1 VIPIPQPPTT
11 EPPPEPIPPPSP
23 PPDPMPEPPPTDPI
37 PPPIRACRHG
47 PLVASGFPPSLRLS
61 LRAKRSGAPSTKLEE
76 RSRTRPRSALAAE
89 GGHYRNRLRALGAL
103 CLALTLTGAITGA
116 SQQTAFPQAA
126 RVSAVRGYIKQTWRT
141 LTRSARD
148 LPKAAP
154 DPKFRRAAGEPSPV
168 YLAAD
173 ESRTDTE
180 QRLRAVLSAEELQRI
195 ELRTL
200 PARADQVR
208 DHGLLYVPYPY
219 VVPGGRFN
227 EMYGWDSYF
236 IQLGL
241 LRDGELE
248 LARNMTDNFLYE
260 IEHYGMILNAN
271 RTYFLTRS
279 QPPFLTEM
287 ILGVYEKTRDR
298 AWLRS
303 TLPAIDRY
311 YTFWTTPPHVIE
323 SIGLSRY
330 YDLGDGPAP
339 EVLADERDAQGRT
352 HYDRVREYYRT
363 HTVVDY
369 DVTQFYDR
377 AGDRLTDRFYKADR
391 SMRESGFDPSNRF
404 GPFSAAIV
412 DYAPVCLNVL
422 LYRMEQDAGRIH
434 TVLGETSAAAEWQAR
449 AERRRRLVDRYLW
462 DPAAGLYFDYNVQN
476 GQRRPYPFAT
486 TFYPLWAGMSS
497 PRQARQ
503 VVGNLARFEAPGGIL
518 TSTETSGSQWDAPFG
533 WGPLQLMAVG
543 GLRRYGYQAHADR
556 IARKFVSLVVQDFD
570 AHHAIVEKYDVRR
583 RSSDLAAGLKFGYTS
598 NEVGFGWTNAAV
610 VELLAGLERRRAV
623 ASVAER
629 PAVTG
634 WKELSVRPHDHDGQR
649 RAR

>member
-1 VIPIPQPPTT
+1 
-11 EPPPEPIPPPSP
+11 
-23 PPDPMPEPPPTDPI
+23 M
-37 PPPIRACRHG
+37 
-47 PLVASGFPPSLRLS
+47 RLS
-61 LRAKRSGAPSTKLEE
+61 PIDD
-76 RSRTRPRSALAAE
+76 RSR
-89 GGHYRNRLRALGAL
+89 RLIAS
-103 CLALTLTGAITGA
+103 CVALTLTATLAGGA
-116 SQQTAFPQAA
+116 QQTEFPSATRIA
-126 RVSAVRGYIKQTWRT
+126 AVRAYIKQTWHT

-154 DPKFRRAAGEPSPV
+154 DPKIHRAIGEPSPV

-173 ESRTDTE
+173 ESRAATE
-180 QRLRAVLSAEELQRI
+180 QRLRAVLSADDLRRI

-200 PARADQVR
+200 PARADRIQE
-208 DHGLLYVPYPY
+208 HGLLYVPYPY

-241 LRDGELE
+241 LRDGELD

-260 IEHYGMILNAN
+260 IAHYGMILNAN

-287 ILGVYEKTRDR
+287 ILGVFDKTHDR

-303 TLPAIDRY
+303 TLPAIERY
-311 YTFWTTPPHVIE
+311 YTFWTTPPHLIE

-339 EVLADERDAQGRT
+339 EVLSDERDAQGRT

-363 HTVVDY
+363 HQVDDY
-369 DVTQFYDR
+369 DVAQFYDR
-377 AGDRLTDRFYKADR
+377 AADRLTDRFYKGDR

-404 GPFSAAIV
+404 GPFSAAIT

-434 TVLGETSAAAEWQAR
+434 TLLGQSSAAAEWQAR
-449 AERRRRLVDRYLW
+449 ARRRRQLVDRYLW
-462 DPAAGLYFDYNVQN
+462 DPQAGLYFDYDFET
-476 GQRRPYPFAT
+476 GRRRQYPFAT
-486 TFYPLWAGMSS
+486 TFYPLWAGLSS
-497 PRQARQ
+497 AAQARR

-518 TSTETSGSQWDAPFG
+518 TSTQTSGSQWDAPFG
-533 WGPLQLMAVG
+533 WAPLQLIAAK

-556 IARKFVSLVVQDFD
+556 ISRKFVSLVTQDFE
-570 AHHAIVEKYDVRR
+570 ARGAIVEKYDVRR
-583 RSSDLAAGLKFGYTS
+583 RSSDMAGGLEFGYTT
-598 NEVGFGWTNAAV
+598 NEVGFGWTNAAIL
-610 VELLAGLERRRAV
+610 ELLAGLA
-623 ASVAER
+623 
-629 PAVTG
+629 
-634 WKELSVRPHDHDGQR
+634 GQR
-649 RAR
+649 AAAHVAAPQPYR